1 MHNFWLDP
9 SSTSIL
15 YVCKQRMLWLAY
27 IISRAGS
34 NILVQELTLIQYTCV
49 ETALVRLHGWADS
62 LEPLLFAKVLFLHRL
77 AKLFNE
83 IL

>member
-1 MHNFWLDP
+1 MPRGRKWCRFWAIYDNFWLDP

-49 ETALVRLHGWADS
+49 ETDSSGEIARLGR
-62 LEPLLFAKVLFLHRL
+62 FA
-77 AKLFNE
+77 
-83 IL
+83 